1 MIVILLK
8 KNQSKHLSVEKER
21 IRDNILNR
29 KAYIAYDTSEAINY
43 FSMCYIITNRNI
55 IRN

>member
-43 FSMCYIITNRNI
+43 FSMCYIIANKEYY
-55 IRN
+55 